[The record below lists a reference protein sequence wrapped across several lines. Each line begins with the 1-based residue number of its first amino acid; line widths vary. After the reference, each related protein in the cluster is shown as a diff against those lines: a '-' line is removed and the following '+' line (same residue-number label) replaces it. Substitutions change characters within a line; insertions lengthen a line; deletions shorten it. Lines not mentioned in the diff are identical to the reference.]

1 MYLYENAINLAERGG
16 VHADMGNEG
25 EALEDGYAA
34 RNSPEQSED
43 WRHWEAQ
50 ADMVV
55 TGEWAL

>member
-1 MYLYENAINLAERGG
+1 
-16 VHADMGNEG
+16 MGNEG